1 MEKVTKKVTKKM
13 DKMEKKVE
21 TFGSMLDAV
30 SGSIQDTVRFEGERG
45 NSARQDPPPRPRSC
59 APPLLPLT
67 PLHPNPSCIGRA
79 RSAQEAELIKTEV
92 RAGFSST
99 DAKLTE
105 IQTDVRK
112 ATVER
117 RAEADR
123 MAEQANRMAEQQ
135 QMATNRIIAE
145 TRETHDEVIGLR
157 DDTAASASASK
168 AAQVSTRA
176 VASRAVLPLV

>member
-1 MEKVTKKVTKKM
+1 MSDKAMEKVTKKVTKKM
-13 DKMEKKVE
+13 DKMEKKMD

-30 SGSIQDTVRFEGERG
+30 SGSIQDTLRE
-45 NSARQDPPPRPRSC
+45 
-59 APPLLPLT
+59 
-67 PLHPNPSCIGRA
+67 
-79 RSAQEAELIKTEV
+79 
-92 RAGFSST
+92 AGFSST

-135 QMATNRIIAE
+135 QMATNRIIAD

-157 DDTAASASASK
+157 DDIAASASASK